1 MKRSLSAFISSALCL
16 ASLQTAVASETI
28 STDAA
33 RGVFAQAQSIC
44 ERDGGKLWGVSLCGP
59 IMLVDPQ
66 SRELIANQADA
77 EGELK
82 AQDGVFVGLLPA
94 DQNVANTA
102 VEWSGTRWTQMLW
115 PLHAEPDTRGTLIAH
130 ELFHRIQPQLKLPKL
145 ESGENA
151 QLDTLDGRYY
161 LQLEWRAL
169 ARALQASDETARR
182 QAAADALLFR
192 AERYRLFPAAAAQEQ
207 ELEQNEGL
215 AEYTGVM
222 AGNATEQERLQAA
235 LRDLSAHV
243 GNPSFVRSFAYATG
257 PAYGLLLDRY
267 AAGWR
272 QQLAAGLRFDTRLQQ
287 ALDMEAPTDVQ
298 RLASRRAQLYGGAA
312 LRVSE
317 TERENKRQQ
326 AIAANRKKF
335 VDGPVLLL
343 PFQHMK
349 VQFNPSNLQP
359 LGEHGTVYPTMRI
372 SDDWGVLEASDGA
385 LMKSDWSAVTVVAP
399 AASAGSDLKGEGWTL
414 QLKPGWRLIPGT
426 RKGDLVLEKP
436 AQ

>member
-1 MKRSLSAFISSALCL
+1 MKRSPSAFLVSALFL
-16 ASLQTAVASETI
+16 AAFHAAASEPI
-28 STDAA
+28 PIDAA
-33 RGVFAQAQSIC
+33 REVFAQAKAVC
-44 ERDGGKLWGVSLCGP
+44 ERDAGRLWGISLCGP

-66 SRELIANQADA
+66 SRQLIASHADGK
-77 EGELK
+77 GELK
-82 AQDGVFVGLLPA
+82 ARDGVFVGALPA

-102 VEWSGTRWTQMLW
+102 MEWSGTRWTQMLW

-169 ARALQASDETARR
+169 ARALQASEETARR
-182 QAAADALLFR
+182 LAAADAIAFR
-192 AERYRLFPAAAAQEQ
+192 AERYRLFPDAAAQEQ

-215 AEYTGVM
+215 AEYTGVI
-222 AGNATEQERLQAA
+222 AGNATEQGRIQAA
-235 LRDLSAHV
+235 LHDLSAHA

-267 AAGWR
+267 APGWR
-272 QQLAAGLRFDTRLQQ
+272 QQLAGGLRFDTKLQQ
-287 ALDMEAPTDVQ
+287 ALGIEAPTDVQ
-298 RLASRRAQLYGGAA
+298 RFAKQRAQLYGGAA

-326 AIAANRKKF
+326 AIAANREKF

-343 PFQHMK
+343 PFQRMK

-372 SDDWGVLEASDGA
+372 SDDWGVLEASEGA

-399 AASAGSDLKGEGWTL
+399 ATSAGSDLKGQGWTL
-414 QLKPGWRLIPGT
+414 RLKPGWRLVPGA
-426 RKGDLVLEKP
+426 RKGDLLLEKP

>member
-1 MKRSLSAFISSALCL
+1 MKRSLSVFMCSVLCMISLR
-16 ASLQTAVASETI
+16 TTASEAI
-28 STDAA
+28 SIDAA
-33 RGVFAQAQSIC
+33 REVFAQAQTLC

-77 EGELK
+77 EGVLK
-82 AQDGVFVGLLPA
+82 AQGGVFVGLLPA

-151 QLDTLDGRYY
+151 QLDTLDGRYF

-169 ARALQASDETARR
+169 ARALQAGDERARR
-182 QAAADALLFR
+182 QAAADAIAFR

-222 AGNATEQERLQAA
+222 VGNATEQERVQAA
-235 LRDLSAHV
+235 LHDLSAHV
-243 GNPSFVRSFAYATG
+243 GNETFVRSFAYATG

-267 AAGWR
+267 APAWRKSLAGDF
-272 QQLAAGLRFDTRLQQ
+272 RFDSALQKALGLETAGNVQQQ
-287 ALDMEAPTDVQ
+287 ADL
-298 RLASRRAQLYGGAA
+298 RAADYDGAA
-312 LRVSE
+312 LRASE
-317 TERENKRQQ
+317 TERDKKRQ
-326 AIAANRKKF
+326 ALIAQNRKKF
-335 VDGPVLLL
+335 IDGPVLLL

-372 SDDWGVLEASDGA
+372 SDDWGVLEANEGA

-399 AASAGSDLKGEGWTL
+399 AAATGSSLKGAGWTL
-414 QLKPGWRLIPGT
+414 ELKPGWRLAPGS
-426 RKGDLVLEKP
+426 RKGDWILDKP
-436 AQ
+436 VQ

>member
-1 MKRSLSAFISSALCL
+1 MKRLLSALVSSAFCL
-16 ASLQTAVASETI
+16 AGLQTAAASERI
-28 STDAA
+28 PIEAA
-33 RGVFAQAQSIC
+33 REVFAQAKTIC
-44 ERDGGKLWGVSLCGP
+44 ERDNGKLWGVSLCGP

-66 SRELIANQADA
+66 SRQLVANQADT

-82 AQDGVFVGLLPA
+82 AHDGLFSGVLPA

-102 VEWSGTRWTQMLW
+102 VEWAGTRWTQLLW
-115 PLHAEPDTRGTLIAH
+115 PLHAEPDARGTLIAH

-145 ESGENA
+145 ASGENA
-151 QLDTLDGRYY
+151 HLDTLDGRYY

-169 ARALQASDETARR
+169 ARALQANDEAARR
-182 QAAADALLFR
+182 QAAADAIAFR
-192 AERYRLFPAAAAQEQ
+192 AERYRLFPTASAQEQ

-222 AGNATEQERLQAA
+222 AGNATEQERMQAA

-272 QQLAAGLRFDTRLQQ
+272 QQVADGLRFDTQLQQ
-287 ALDMEAPTDVQ
+287 ALGMQAPSDVQ
-298 RLASRRAQLYGGAA
+298 RLADRRAQSYDGAA
-312 LRVSE
+312 LRASE
-317 TERENKRQQ
+317 TELDNKRQRTL
-326 AIAANRKKF
+326 AANRKKF

-343 PFQHMK
+343 PFQRMK

-359 LGEHGTVYPTMRI
+359 LGEYGTVYPTMRI

-385 LMKSDWSAVTVVAP
+385 LMKPDWSAVTVVAP
-399 AASAGSDLKGEGWTL
+399 AAPTGSDLKGEGWTL
-414 QLKPGWRLIPGT
+414 RLKPGWRLVPGA
-426 RKGDLVLEKP
+426 RKGDWVLEKP

>member
-1 MKRSLSAFISSALCL
+1 MKRSLFAFLSSMLCLSALQC
-16 ASLQTAVASETI
+16 AVASEPIPTA
-28 STDAA
+28 AA
-33 RGVFAQAQSIC
+33 REVFAQAQSIC
-44 ERDGGKLWGVSLCGP
+44 ERDAGKLWGVSLCGP

-66 SRELIANQADA
+66 SRQLVANQADA
-77 EGELK
+77 NGALK
-82 AQDGVFVGLLPA
+82 SRDGVFVGLLPA
-94 DQNVANTA
+94 EQNVANTA

-115 PLHAEPDTRGTLIAH
+115 PLHAEPDARGTLIAH

-151 QLDTLDGRYY
+151 HLDTLDGRYW

-169 ARALQASDETARR
+169 ARALQAGDDAARR
-182 QAAADALLFR
+182 QAAGDALLFR
-192 AERYRLFPAAAAQEQ
+192 AERYRLFTDAAAQER

-222 AGNATEQERLQAA
+222 AGNVTEQARVQAA
-235 LRDLSAHV
+235 LHDLSAHV
-243 GNPSFVRSFAYATG
+243 GSPSFVRSFAYATG

-272 QQLAAGLRFDTRLQQ
+272 QQLADGLRFDAKLRQ
-287 ALDMEAPTDVQ
+287 ALAIETPTDLQ
-298 RLASRRAQLYGGAA
+298 RLASQRALRYDGAA

-317 TERENKRQQ
+317 TERDTQRQQ
-326 AIAANRKKF
+326 VLAANREKF
-335 VDGPVLLL
+335 IDGPVLLL

-359 LGEHGTVYPTMRI
+359 LGEHGTVYPTIRI

-385 LMKSDWSAVTVVAP
+385 LMKSDWSGVAVVAP
-399 AASAGSDLKGEGWTL
+399 KASVGSDLKGEGWTL
-414 QLKPGWRLIPGT
+414 QLKPGWRLVPGS
-426 RKGDLVLEKP
+426 REGDLVLEQP
-436 AQ
+436 VQ

>member
-1 MKRSLSAFISSALCL
+1 MKRSLSAFMSSALCL
-16 ASLQTAVASETI
+16 ASQQVVAASEPI
-28 STDAA
+28 PTDAA
-33 RGVFAQAQSIC
+33 RAVFAQARSIC

-66 SRELIANQADA
+66 SRQLVANQADA
-77 EGELK
+77 KGELK
-82 AQDGVFVGLLPA
+82 TRDGVFTGTLPT

-115 PLHAEPDTRGTLIAH
+115 PLHAEPDARGTLIAH
-130 ELFHRIQPQLKLPKL
+130 ELFHRIQPQLELPKL

-169 ARALQASDETARR
+169 ARALQVGDESARR

-192 AERYRLFPAAAAQEQ
+192 AQRYRLFPTAAAQEQ

-235 LRDLSAHV
+235 LHDLSVHV
-243 GNPSFVRSFAYATG
+243 GDPSFVRSFAYATG

-267 AAGWR
+267 AVGWR
-272 QQLAAGLRFDTRLQQ
+272 QQLAGGLRFDTKLQQ
-287 ALDMEAPTDVQ
+287 ALGMEAPSDVQ
-298 RLASRRAQLYGGAA
+298 RLAGQRAQRYDGAT
-312 LRVSE
+312 LRISE

-326 AIAANRKKF
+326 TLAANRRKF
-335 VDGPVLLL
+335 IDGPVLLL

-385 LMKSDWSAVTVVAP
+385 LMKSDWSAVTVTAP
-399 AASAGSDLKGEGWTL
+399 EKPADSPLKGEGWVL
-414 QLKPGWRLIPGT
+414 QLKPGWQLAPGA
-426 RKGDLVLEKP
+426 RKGDWVLQR
-436 AQ
+436 AL

>member
-1 MKRSLSAFISSALCL
+1 MKRSVFAVLSSALCL
-16 ASLQTAVASETI
+16 VALQAAASESI
-28 STDAA
+28 PLADA
-33 RGVFAQAQSIC
+33 REVFAQARSIC
-44 ERDGGKLWGVSLCGP
+44 EQDAGKLWGVSLCGP
-59 IMLVDPQ
+59 IMLVDPK
-66 SRELIANQADA
+66 SRQLIANQADA
-77 EGELK
+77 NGALK
-82 AQDGVFVGLLPA
+82 ARDGVFVGLLPA
-94 DQNVANTA
+94 EQNVANTA

-115 PLHAEPDTRGTLIAH
+115 PLHAEPETRGTLIAH

-151 QLDTLDGRYY
+151 HLDTLDGRYW

-169 ARALQASDETARR
+169 ARALQAGDDAARR

-192 AERYRLFPAAAAQEQ
+192 AERYRLFTDAAAQEQ

-222 AGNATEQERLQAA
+222 AGNATEQARVQAA
-235 LRDLSAHV
+235 LHDLSAHV
-243 GNPSFVRSFAYATG
+243 GSPSFVRSFAYATG

-272 QQLAAGLRFDTRLQQ
+272 QQLAGGLRFDATLRQ
-287 ALDMEAPTDVQ
+287 ALASETPADVQ
-298 RLASRRAQLYGGAA
+298 GLADQRALRYDGAA

-317 TERENKRQQ
+317 TQRDIQRQQ
-326 AIAANRKKF
+326 VLAANRRKF

-385 LMKSDWSAVTVVAP
+385 LMRSDWSAVTVVAP
-399 AASAGSDLKGEGWTL
+399 EASAGSDLKGEGWTL
-414 QLKPGWRLIPGT
+414 QLKPGWRLVPGS
-426 RKGDLVLEKP
+426 RKGDLVLEQP

>member
-1 MKRSLSAFISSALCL
+1 MKRRRIAWVLSGVCL
-16 ASLQTAVASETI
+16 ATLQAGATQPI
-28 STDAA
+28 SPDAA
-33 RGVFAQAQSIC
+33 RDVFAQAQALC

-77 EGELK
+77 KGELK
-82 AQDGVFVGLLPA
+82 ADDGVFVGLLPA

-115 PLHAEPDTRGTLIAH
+115 PLHAEADTRGTLIAH
-130 ELFHRIQPQLKLPKL
+130 ELFHRIQPQLNLPKL
-145 ESGENA
+145 ASGENA
-151 QLDTLDGRYY
+151 QLDTLDGRYC

-182 QAAADALLFR
+182 QAAADAIAFR
-192 AERYRLFPAAAAQEQ
+192 AERYRLFPTAAAQEQ

-222 AGNATEQERLQAA
+222 VGNATDQERTQAA
-235 LRDLSAHV
+235 LHDLSAHV
-243 GNPSFVRSFAYATG
+243 ANQSFVRSFAYATG

-267 AAGWR
+267 APGWR
-272 QQLAAGLRFDTRLQQ
+272 KRVAADFRFDTELQRALGLQ
-287 ALDMEAPTDVQ
+287 ATQDTQ
-298 RLASRRAQLYGGAA
+298 SLARRRAVSYEGAA
-312 LRVSE
+312 LRVAE
-317 TERENKRQQ
+317 IERDRKRQQ
-326 AIAANRKKF
+326 LIAQNRKKF

-372 SDDWGVLEASDGA
+372 SDDWGVLEANDGA

-399 AASAGSDLKGEGWTL
+399 AAVSGSSLKGAGWTL
-414 QLKPGWRLIPGT
+414 ELKPGWRLVPAA
-426 RKGDLVLEKP
+426 RKGDLILDKP